1 MPIKPENRHR
11 YPAHW
16 PDIRAAILER
26 AGHRCE
32 QCGVPNRAYRLHGS
46 DVWTRDRGVVDGW
59 ALDGERVTRVV
70 LTIAHTDHMPE
81 NCHPTNLRA
90 LCQRCHLAYDAAHH
104 AKTAYQTRR
113 RGRALGDLFD
123 AHL

>member
-11 YPAHW
+11 YPAELAGNSRSD
-16 PDIRAAILER
+16 PGKGRAPLR
-26 AGHRCE
+26 AMR
-32 QCGVPNRAYRLHGS
+32 VPNRAYRLHGS

>member
-32 QCGVPNRAYRLHGS
+32 QCGIPNRAYRLYGS

-70 LTIAHTDHMPE
+70 LTIAHIDHMPE

>member
-1 MPIKPENRHR
+1 MLFRIAQKSRQQ
-11 YPAHW
+11 
-16 PDIRAAILER
+16 I
-26 AGHRCE
+26 
-32 QCGVPNRAYRLHGS
+32 
-46 DVWTRDRGVVDGW
+46 TTTF
-59 ALDGERVTRVV
+59 DGERVTRVV